1 MLTEKNLVAISVHYT
16 DKKKS
21 QISGRLR
28 LTKEQ
33 RRLCYDLLVTQQELQ
48 ILKLAASI

>member
-1 MLTEKNLVAISVHYT
+1 MLTENILVAISVHYT
-16 DKKKS
+16 DKKNS

-33 RRLCYDLLVTQQELQ
+33 KRLCYHLLVTKQELQ